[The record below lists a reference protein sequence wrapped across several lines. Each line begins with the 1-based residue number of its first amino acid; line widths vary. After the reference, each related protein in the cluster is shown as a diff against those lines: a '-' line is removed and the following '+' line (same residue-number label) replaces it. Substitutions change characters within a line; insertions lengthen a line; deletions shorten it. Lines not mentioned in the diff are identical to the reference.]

1 MGTLYV
7 NNLFPTTGSTVQL
20 NGDVTVVG
28 TTPTLTIGDAG
39 AEDATLSFAGNA
51 QRFHVALDDTADDLV
66 IGVGAVAGTTTAIAI
81 NELAQVQVVDAFAA
95 NTAGTF
101 GTFANSDATPSVA
114 TGNLWKTEASTQT
127 INDFDDGI
135 AGQTICVIST
145 AAITYDFNA
154 ANLKCGSADLV
165 TASGDVTWWT
175 YDATNWYLVQFMDAT
190 ADMSTVGDISG
201 VTAGVGLSGG
211 GTSGAVTLALDLSEL
226 SAVTPTATDSFATLD
241 SDGAAEQRT
250 TITALGT
257 FQAGSN
263 GGLISTTGVLSVSG
277 SAIAAAGLNTGAD
290 EIVFLDA
297 DGSIK
302 KSTVQAALGEINA
315 DDGGLTASGGQLIIS
330 GSNIAAA
337 AVAVATDEVLILDSD
352 GSIKRES
359 IADLASGMA
368 GTGLDASSGQLTVD
382 LSEVIASDGANEL
395 LTSDGDG
402 TATGESNLTYD
413 GSTFVINDDARIN
426 DDLPLFFGTS
436 NEAFIKYD
444 EAGQDMLIISGST
457 FGTTLSGSL
466 VRVVDKLSIGADID
480 SSKGSGVLVVHPAI
494 ADTTNGL
501 IATFKSAD
509 TDYCRVNIDNTTTN
523 GDTQLTFMS
532 AGSSKWSVGNMG
544 SNETFHVKSG
554 FADFTDTDALVLNA
568 AAGLSLNTIVT
579 ASSALLIPDD
589 KKLYFGDVHESHI
602 EYDEDLSDYLIIS
615 GSHLGLALSGSNV
628 GISGDT
634 VVAAATVGTVLVS
647 GLGVSIDSTAASA
660 NFSVATAGGGQD
672 LTIGLTGATDSSIV
686 ISSTGTG
693 ADAINIDTTAGSIDI
708 DSADNITVDAADE
721 ISISTTSA
729 DGHITLASAHT
740 AGVAFYLSGNAH
752 PGSIVD
758 IDAGI
763 LDIDVTAAATIDA
776 VGIALGA
783 GSGELDLTTTGV
795 MDINSAA
802 LDIDT
807 SGAVTI
813 DAAGAASHI
822 AIATAHTAGVAF
834 HLDANANA
842 GSIVDIDAGILD
854 IDVTGAA
861 TISAGGLIKTEG
873 AGFEVENSA
882 TAGTSGLLV
891 DNKDTDQ
898 IAVEVVALNI
908 DANVI
913 NVTADALTSGDAVA
927 ISSNSSDTTARAVLK
942 LTNDHASATGVS
954 MIELDQDST
963 GDLITA
969 NYGAN
974 GSAVGLKVK
983 EVAGNVATD
992 ATVTDF
998 ASFFPANC
1006 VPIAIA
1012 FRVTTAIT
1020 NNGYISSVGYELGG
1034 GADPDFFTTLPDG
1047 ALEQAD
1053 DTAVIPFNPTAT
1065 SIYFASAMN
1074 LRLTHNAQPGAGAV
1088 RIALYYYQI
1097 TAPTS

>member
-39 AEDATLSFAGNA
+39 AEDAMLSFSGAA

-66 IGVGAVAGTTTAIAI
+66 IGVGVAAGTTTAIAI

-101 GTFANSDATPSVA
+101 GTFADGDATPSVA
-114 TGNLWKTEASTQT
+114 TGNLWKHHASSQT
-127 INDFDDGI
+127 ITNFDDGI
-135 AGQTICVIST
+135 AGQTITVLST
-145 AAITYDFNA
+145 DAITYDVTST
-154 ANLKCGSADLV
+154 NLKGGSTDIV
-165 TASGDVTWWT
+165 TAAGDMTTWT
-175 YDATNWYLVQFMDAT
+175 FDGTNWYLQQFMDVSD
-190 ADMSTVGDISG
+190 DMGRVAGDITG

-211 GTSGAVTLALDLSEL
+211 GSSGDVTLTLDLSEL
-226 SAVTPTATDSFATLD
+226 SAVTPTASDSFSTLD
-241 SDGAAEQRT
+241 SDGATEQRT

-263 GGLISTTGVLSVSG
+263 GGLVSTTGVLSVSG
-277 SAIAAAGLNTGAD
+277 SAIAAAGLNPGAD

-330 GSNIAAA
+330 GSNISSAT
-337 AVAVATDEVLILDSD
+337 VAVATDEVLILDSD

-466 VRVVDKLSIGADID
+466 VRVVDKLSVGID
-480 SSKGSGVLVVHPAI
+480 VDSAKSSGILMVSAAA

-501 IATFKSAD
+501 VASFKSSD
-509 TDYCRVNIDNTTTN
+509 SDYSRINIDNSTAN

-532 AGSSKWSVGNMG
+532 NGSSKWSVGNRG
-544 SNETFHVKSG
+544 SDENFHIKSG
-554 FADFTDTDALVLNA
+554 FADFTDTDALILDA
-568 AAGLSLNTIVT
+568 ATGLSLNTIVT
-579 ASSALLIPDD
+579 ASSALVISDN

-634 VVAAATVGTVLVS
+634 VHLN
-647 GLGVSIDSTAASA
+647 AS
-660 NFSVATAGGGQD
+660 
-672 LTIGLTGATDSSIV
+672 
-686 ISSTGTG
+686 
-693 ADAINIDTTAGSIDI
+693 AGSIDI
-708 DSADNITVDAADE
+708 DSADNVTVDAADE
-721 ISISTTSA
+721 ITLTTTSA

-763 LDIDVTAAATIDA
+763 FDVD
-776 VGIALGA
+776 ALGA
-783 GSGELDLTTTGV
+783 ISLDSSGGSI
-795 MDINSAA
+795 DINVVDGQTVNIGLNGGVEQIIAPHGTAGSELYSVINTAGTT
-802 LDIDT
+802 DG
-807 SGAVTI
+807 S
-813 DAAGAASHI
+813 DAAGA
-822 AIATAHTAGVAF
+822 
-834 HLDANANA
+834 
-842 GSIVDIDAGILD
+842 ILLSS
-854 IDVTGAA
+854 V
-861 TISAGGLIKTEG
+861 AGGIGLAWADGKDLWAEG
-873 AGFEVENSA
+873 G
-882 TAGTSGLLV
+882 
-891 DNKDTDQ
+891 
-898 IAVEVVALNI
+898 
-908 DANVI
+908 
-913 NVTADALTSGDAVA
+913 
-927 ISSNSSDTTARAVLK
+927 RAV
-942 LTNDHASATGVS
+942 
-954 MIELDQDST
+954 
-963 GDLITA
+963 ITA
-969 NYGAN
+969 NENAADCIKLHADAGASQTITVVN
-974 GSAVGLKVK
+974 DAGTGPTAVGLTSTLGGITLNAAAVSTIQDLVT
-983 EVAGNVATD
+983 VAPFSTVSYGTDGMYGGNVIKYSPGADDTLTVGGIYFLHTDGTWNATD
-992 ATVTDF
+992 ADA
-998 ASFFPANC
+998 ASTGGSQLLGIGLGNARSAGVFTRGLIRIPSTEILNLPGSGAC
-1006 VPIAIA
+1006 DGLPVYIS
-1012 FRVTTAIT
+1012 TTAAHLDFTPPSASGDFVRI
-1020 NNGYISSVGYELGG
+1020 VGYAIDDNGSDVLINF
-1034 GADPDFFTTLPDG
+1034 DPDSTMVL
-1047 ALEQAD
+1047 
-1053 DTAVIPFNPTAT
+1053 I
-1065 SIYFASAMN
+1065 S
-1074 LRLTHNAQPGAGAV
+1074 
-1088 RIALYYYQI
+1088 
-1097 TAPTS
+1097 

>member
-39 AEDATLSFAGNA
+39 AEDAMLSFSGAA

-66 IGVGAVAGTTTAIAI
+66 IGVGVAAGTTTAIAI

-101 GTFANSDATPSVA
+101 GTFADGDATPSVA
-114 TGNLWKTEASTQT
+114 TGNLWKHHASSQT
-127 INDFDDGI
+127 ITNFDDGI
-135 AGQTICVIST
+135 AGQTITVLST
-145 AAITYDFNA
+145 DAITYDVTST
-154 ANLKCGSADLV
+154 NLKGGSTDIV
-165 TASGDVTWWT
+165 TAAGDMTTWT
-175 YDATNWYLVQFMDAT
+175 FDGTNWYLQQFMDVSD
-190 ADMSTVGDISG
+190 DMGRVAGDITG

-211 GTSGAVTLALDLSEL
+211 GSSGDVTLTLDLSEL
-226 SAVTPTATDSFATLD
+226 SAVTPTASDSFSTLD
-241 SDGAAEQRT
+241 SDGATEQRT

-263 GGLISTTGVLSVSG
+263 GGLVSTTGVLSVSG
-277 SAIAAAGLNTGAD
+277 SAIAAAGLNPGAD

-330 GSNIAAA
+330 GSNISSAT
-337 AVAVATDEVLILDSD
+337 VAVATDEVLILDSD

-466 VRVVDKLSIGADID
+466 VRVVDKLSVGID
-480 SSKGSGVLVVHPAI
+480 VDSAKSSGILMVSAAA

-501 IATFKSAD
+501 VASFKSSD
-509 TDYCRVNIDNTTTN
+509 SDYSRINIDNSTAN

-532 AGSSKWSVGNMG
+532 NGSSKWSVGNRG
-544 SNETFHVKSG
+544 SDENFHIKSG
-554 FADFTDTDALVLNA
+554 FADFTDTDALILDA
-568 AAGLSLNTIVT
+568 ATGLSLNTIVT
-579 ASSALLIPDD
+579 ASSALVISDN

-634 VVAAATVGTVLVS
+634 VVAAATAGAALVS
-647 GLGVSIDSTAASA
+647 GLGVSVASTAAAA
-660 NFSVATAGGGQD
+660 NFTVATAGGGQD
-672 LTIGLTGATDSSIV
+672 LTIDLTGATDSSIV
-686 ISSTGTG
+686 IASAGTG

-763 LDIDVTAAATIDA
+763 FDVD
-776 VGIALGA
+776 ALGA
-783 GSGELDLTTTGV
+783 ISLDSSGGSI
-795 MDINSAA
+795 DINVVDGQTVNIGLNGGVEQIIAPHGTAGSELYSVINTAGTT
-802 LDIDT
+802 DG
-807 SGAVTI
+807 S
-813 DAAGAASHI
+813 DAAGA
-822 AIATAHTAGVAF
+822 
-834 HLDANANA
+834 
-842 GSIVDIDAGILD
+842 ILLSS
-854 IDVTGAA
+854 V
-861 TISAGGLIKTEG
+861 AGGIGLAWADGKDLWAEG
-873 AGFEVENSA
+873 G
-882 TAGTSGLLV
+882 
-891 DNKDTDQ
+891 
-898 IAVEVVALNI
+898 
-908 DANVI
+908 
-913 NVTADALTSGDAVA
+913 
-927 ISSNSSDTTARAVLK
+927 RAV
-942 LTNDHASATGVS
+942 
-954 MIELDQDST
+954 
-963 GDLITA
+963 ITA
-969 NYGAN
+969 NENAADCIKLHADAGASQTITVVN
-974 GSAVGLKVK
+974 DAGTGPTAVGLTSTLGGITLNAAAVSTIQDLVT
-983 EVAGNVATD
+983 VAPFSTVSYGTDGMYGGNVIKYSPGADDTLTVGGIYFLHTDGTWNATD
-992 ATVTDF
+992 ADA
-998 ASFFPANC
+998 ASTGGSQLLGIGLGNARSVGVFTRGLIRIPSTEILNLPGSGAC
-1006 VPIAIA
+1006 DGLPVYIS
-1012 FRVTTAIT
+1012 TTAAHLDFTPPSASGDFVRI
-1020 NNGYISSVGYELGG
+1020 VGYAIDDNGSDVLINF
-1034 GADPDFFTTLPDG
+1034 DPDSTM
-1047 ALEQAD
+1047 
-1053 DTAVIPFNPTAT
+1053 VMI
-1065 SIYFASAMN
+1065 S
-1074 LRLTHNAQPGAGAV
+1074 
-1088 RIALYYYQI
+1088 
-1097 TAPTS
+1097 